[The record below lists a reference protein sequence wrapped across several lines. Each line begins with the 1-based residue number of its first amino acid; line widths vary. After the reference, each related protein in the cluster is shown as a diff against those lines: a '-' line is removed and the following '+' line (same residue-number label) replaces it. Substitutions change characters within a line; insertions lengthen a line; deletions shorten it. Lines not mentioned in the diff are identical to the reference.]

1 MRDEFGSSNGMRP
14 EGMRHRSRPFDQQ
27 LDEPVDL
34 VAVQADDELINALG
48 AGMAVSAP
56 GFGGYD
62 ADDHVA
68 AILAAWR
75 AEVESEPLPELV
87 DIDTAIATIQ
97 KAARP
102 RSRGIRHL
110 APVAAAAAFVV
121 LAMGGLSVGSY
132 NAQPGDALWGV
143 SKVLYS
149 ERADSVEAAARVQDR
164 IDNAKKALL
173 NGDPALAAQE
183 LAEAEE
189 DLGAIRPEEGQEELS
204 EVQDF
209 LAAKA
214 DETEPGES
222 ADLDAPLKTDP
233 KRKVPASAGH
243 KPDPKDPGTST
254 ENPSGPDPSSGS
266 GGQQDPAKNPT
277 NDPRR
282 LNAPEGPDST
292 SSPTKEPA
300 PTTSPT
306 TGADPSATSEG
317 KPSTPTSTTTSG
329 QGDRPSGNT
338 EGGKVTASGAPPA
351 GTDSATTPT

>member
-14 EGMRHRSRPFDQQ
+14 EGMRHRSRPFDQ

-34 VAVQADDELINALG
+34 VAVQADDELINALA

-97 KAARP
+97 KGARP

-173 NGDPALAAQE
+173 NGDPLLAAQE
-183 LAEAEE
+183 LAEAEQ
-189 DLGAIRPEEGQEELS
+189 DLAAIRPEEGHEELS

-233 KRKVPASAGH
+233 KRKVPASAGQE
-243 KPDPKDPGTST
+243 PDPKDPGTGT
-254 ENPSGPDPSSGS
+254 EDPSRPDPST
-266 GGQQDPAKNPT
+266 GGHQDPRGKPT
-277 NDPRR
+277 DGNDPRQ
-282 LNAPEGPDST
+282 LNAPQDPDST
-292 SSPTKEPA
+292 SSPTKEPDA
-300 PTTSPT
+300 PTST
-306 TGADPSATSEG
+306 TGADPSATPEG

-329 QGDRPSGNT
+329 QGERPSGNT
-338 EGGKVTASGAPPA
+338 EGGRATASGAPPA
-351 GTDSATTPT
+351 GTDSASTPT